1 LQRKFAISEIFNF
14 KQRVL
19 NWSKLFSTFCFLDS
33 NQYAGEQE
41 WLIGAGIKN
50 QFMSSEAN
58 ALENFQQFQHQHK
71 CWLFGHLGY
80 ELNTIDSIA
89 RIKKKDAL
97 GFQNIYFFEP
107 EIVLIANQNEV
118 EIIAS
123 HPLEIFMAI
132 CNSITEPLGDQQL
145 GAVQCNVSRD
155 DYLKTVLALK
165 AHIQRGDC
173 YEINFCIE
181 NFSENASIDPVLL
194 YDKLNRLSP
203 NPFSGLYRTEDKWL
217 ICASPERYLKKTGNK
232 IISQPIKG
240 TLKRTPDNLEAQQ
253 QQLLHSSKDR
263 AENVMV
269 VDLVRNDLSRICR
282 EGSVQVEELFG
293 IYSFPQ
299 VHQMISTIKGQL
311 KEDIRFTDII
321 NATFPMGS
329 MTGAPKI
336 KVMKLIEQYEKSKR
350 GIFSGSIGF
359 IKPNGDFDF
368 NVVIR
373 SIMYNQQSHY
383 LSWQAG
389 SGITI
394 YSNPENEWEECMV
407 KVEAIKEILSQ

>member
-1 LQRKFAISEIFNF
+1 
-14 KQRVL
+14 
-19 NWSKLFSTFCFLDS
+19 
-33 NQYAGEQE
+33 
-41 WLIGAGIKN
+41 
-50 QFMSSEAN
+50 
-58 ALENFQQFQHQHK
+58 
-71 CWLFGHLGY
+71 
-80 ELNTIDSIA
+80 
-89 RIKKKDAL
+89 
-97 GFQNIYFFEP
+97 
-107 EIVLIANQNEV
+107 
-118 EIIAS
+118 
-123 HPLEIFMAI
+123 
-132 CNSITEPLGDQQL
+132 
-145 GAVQCNVSRD
+145 
-155 DYLKTVLALK
+155 
-165 AHIQRGDC
+165 
-173 YEINFCIE
+173 
-181 NFSENASIDPVLL
+181 
-194 YDKLNRLSP
+194 
-203 NPFSGLYRTEDKWL
+203 
-217 ICASPERYLKKTGNK
+217 
-232 IISQPIKG
+232 
-240 TLKRTPDNLEAQQ
+240 
-253 QQLLHSSKDR
+253 
-263 AENVMV
+263 MV